1 MKGISFALLVLSFN
15 TLFCQTLLVPDRVFD
30 GEQLHKNW
38 VVLVEKNTITY
49 VGSPSGLKVSADAK
63 KIKMSGMTLMPGL
76 IEGHSHL
83 LLHPYNETTWNDQV
97 LKESPVERAIRGTVH
112 AKQSLMAGITSMR
125 DLGAEGAGYSDVY
138 LKKMIDDGIIPGPN
152 VLVAGPAIVATGAY
166 GPKGFHDGVTV
177 PLGAEA
183 ASGVDEVIKTVRRQL
198 GNGADLIK
206 IYADYRWGKG
216 EPSQPTFL
224 LEEIEAMVATA
235 ESAGRYVV
243 AHAST
248 PEGIRRAVMGGV
260 ETIEHGDGGTLEIF
274 NLMKEKGVAL
284 CPTLA
289 AGDAILQYN
298 GWNKGI
304 DPDPERIKAKKAS
317 FKLALQSG
325 VDIVFGGDVGVFSH
339 GENYRELEMM
349 VDYGM
354 KPLHA
359 LKSATSL
366 NARVLHMP
374 DRGNLQ
380 KGFLADIIAV
390 EGDPTQ
396 DISNMGK
403 VRFVMKDGVIYKNE

>member
-1 MKGISFALLVLSFN
+1 MKGILFTLLVVSFN
-15 TLFCQTLLVPDRVFD
+15 ALFCQTLLVPDQVFD

-49 VGSPSGLKVSADAK
+49 VGNPSGLNISANTNE
-63 KIKMSGMTLMPGL
+63 IKMSGMTLMPGL

-83 LLHPYNETTWNDQV
+83 LLHPYNETSWNDQV
-97 LKESPVERAIRGTVH
+97 LKESPVERSIRGTVH
-112 AKQSLMAGITSMR
+112 AKKSLMAGITSMR

-138 LKKMIDDGIIPGPN
+138 LKKMIDDGIIQGPR

-177 PLGAEA
+177 PLGAEP

-248 PEGIRRAVMGGV
+248 PEGMRRAIMAGV
-260 ETIEHGDGGTLEIF
+260 ETIEHGDGGTQEIF

-298 GWNKGI
+298 GWKKG
-304 DPDPERIKAKKAS
+304 DEPDPERITKKKAS

-325 VDIVFGGDVGVFSH
+325 VDLVFGGDVGVFSH
-339 GENYRELEMM
+339 GTNYRELEMM
-349 VDYGM
+349 VEYGM
-354 KPLHA
+354 EPIKVLQ
-359 LKSATSL
+359 SATSV
-366 NARVLHMP
+366 NARVLHMK

-390 EGDPTQ
+390 EGDPTK
-396 DISNMGK
+396 DISKMRK
-403 VRFVMKDGVIYKNE
+403 VGFVMKDGVIYKNE